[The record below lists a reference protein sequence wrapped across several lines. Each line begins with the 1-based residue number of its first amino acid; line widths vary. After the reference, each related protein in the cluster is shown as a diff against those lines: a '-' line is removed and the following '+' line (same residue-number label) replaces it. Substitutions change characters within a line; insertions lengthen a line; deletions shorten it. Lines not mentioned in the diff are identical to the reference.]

1 MLVIIIQFSFMV
13 YFEHRDDFEG
23 CQETM
28 SGVVS
33 CQVYMSLLTKSRFHV
48 TSESPEFITK
58 QDGRLTEN

>member
-1 MLVIIIQFSFMV
+1 MV

-33 CQVYMSLLTKSRFHV
+33 CQVYMSLLSKSRFHV